1 MPFSRCVSGMIY
13 QCANVIYG
21 IVAIDHVL
29 GAKPKLCIITT
40 EAAVA
45 AATKKTVTNILKT
58 ETNICVCVNVI

>member
-40 EAAVA
+40 EAAA
-45 AATKKTVTNILKT
+45 KKKTVTNILKT
-58 ETNICVCVNVI
+58 ETNIYVCVCVNVI